1 MKLYITSD
9 VGKNISGYET
19 IAVNNG
25 KFNLEDIS
33 NNSCEEIIFIDGL
46 EKIKLADLSQAFNS
60 IFSKMRYGCK
70 RVLSGIDLHTLSQ
83 YVLSGNIN
91 MGQYANIIED
101 KVFISDLSEIRH
113 ILKSSGI
120 TVEKITM
127 KDIYYEISARRKA
140 LSN

>member
-1 MKLYITSD
+1 MKLYITGD

-19 IAVNNG
+19 IPIRNG
-25 KFNLEDIS
+25 QINLEDIS
-33 NNSCEEIIFIDGL
+33 NNSCEEIIFIDGI
-46 EKIKLADLSQAFNS
+46 ETIKLSNLSKTLSQ

-70 RVLSGIDLHTLSQ
+70 IVLSGIDLHTLSQ

-91 MGQYANIIED
+91 TQQYANIIEE
-101 KVFISDLSEIRH
+101 KVFISDLSEMRD

-120 TVEKITM
+120 TVEKIIM

-140 LSN
+140 ISN

>member
-1 MKLYITSD
+1 
-9 VGKNISGYET
+9 
-19 IAVNNG
+19 
-25 KFNLEDIS
+25 
-33 NNSCEEIIFIDGL
+33 
-46 EKIKLADLSQAFNS
+46 
-60 IFSKMRYGCK
+60 
-70 RVLSGIDLHTLSQ
+70 LSQ

-91 MGQYANIIED
+91 MEMYANIIED